1 MTIYIAEFLQ
11 REGTV
16 WHRTCYSDA
25 TNKAMV
31 QRARC
36 HLQEYLSSGTHREPG
51 RMPVKR
57 KCSESIQRARCH
69 LHEYLSSG
77 SHREPGRMPVKRNVL
92 KVLMV

>member
-1 MTIYIAEFLQ
+1 M
-11 REGTV
+11 

-51 RMPVKR
+51 RMPVNQTTP
-57 KCSESIQRARCH
+57 IV
-69 LHEYLSSG
+69 SSKDVTNI
-77 SHREPGRMPVKRNVL
+77 HVANKPAKL
-92 KVLMV
+92 

>member
-1 MTIYIAEFLQ
+1 M
-11 REGTV
+11 

-25 TNKAMV
+25 MNKAMV

-57 KCSESIQRARCH
+57 KRSESIDGP
-69 LHEYLSSG
+69 SS
-77 SHREPGRMPVKRNVL
+77 SLPFTRSSTHPLDKNLCFFAKKIKKCSCSM
-92 KVLMV
+92 